1 MKKTYVKPVASNVV
15 FAMNENIAAS
25 FGSSHVGL
33 THNAVAQGESC
44 NKHLANN
51 TSVESGMIGSIEN
64 TSDLI
69 AALVSIREQ
78 IGNDAFEAIIAEI
91 NATGTW
97 SCWRT

>member
-25 FGSSHVGL
+25 FGNSHVGL
-33 THNAVAQGESC
+33 THNAVAEGETC
-44 NKHLANN
+44 TKHLANT
-51 TSVESGMIGSIEN
+51 TSVESGMLGPIEN
-64 TSDLI
+64 TGDLI

-97 SCWRT
+97 SCWRQ